1 MFWSKELECMP
12 REHMKKLQLRRLQK
26 TVERVYTNV
35 PFYKRRFDEIGLKPK
50 HIKSLKDL
58 ENIPF
63 TVKDD
68 LRANYPYEMFAVPIN
83 KIVRLHASSGTTG
96 KPTVV
101 GYTKADLKIWSE
113 LVARIVVETGVTEND
128 IAQISFGYGLF
139 TGAFGLHY
147 GLERL
152 GATVVPISTGNTE
165 RQIML
170 MKDFGSTV
178 LVSTPSYAMYM
189 SEVAEN
195 LGVKP
200 EQLNLR
206 IGLFGSEAS
215 TDEMLSQLERK
226 WGILATEN
234 YGLSEVMGPG
244 ISGDCHLRCG
254 MHIAEDHFIPEI
266 IDPKTGKTLPPGEEG
281 ELVLTTITKEGL
293 PILRYRTRDITSLNY
308 EPCPC
313 GRTLARM
320 SKVQGRTDDMLIIK
334 GVNVFPSQIEGV
346 LMSIEEVG
354 PHYEIL
360 VRRENYLDV
369 LEINIEVSDARL
381 LDRFSDLEALEKK
394 IRNRLKT
401 ILQIDAKVNLVEPQ
415 TLRRFEGK
423 AKRVID
429 MRDKNK

>member
-1 MFWSKELECMP
+1 
-12 REHMKKLQLRRLQK
+12 
-26 TVERVYTNV
+26 
-35 PFYKRRFDEIGLKPK
+35 
-50 HIKSLKDL
+50 
-58 ENIPF
+58 
-63 TVKDD
+63 
-68 LRANYPYEMFAVPIN
+68 
-83 KIVRLHASSGTTG
+83 
-96 KPTVV
+96 
-101 GYTKADLKIWSE
+101 
-113 LVARIVVETGVTEND
+113 
-128 IAQISFGYGLF
+128 
-139 TGAFGLHY
+139 
-147 GLERL
+147 
-152 GATVVPISTGNTE
+152 
-165 RQIML
+165 
-170 MKDFGSTV
+170 
-178 LVSTPSYAMYM
+178 
-189 SEVAEN
+189 
-195 LGVKP
+195 
-200 EQLNLR
+200 
-206 IGLFGSEAS
+206 
-215 TDEMLSQLERK
+215 
-226 WGILATEN
+226 
-234 YGLSEVMGPG
+234 
-244 ISGDCHLRCG
+244 
-254 MHIAEDHFIPEI
+254 
-266 IDPKTGKTLPPGEEG
+266 PGEEG

-415 TLRRFEGK
+415 TWRKFEGK

>member
-1 MFWSKELECMP
+1 MFWVKDLECMP
-12 REHMKKLQLRRLQK
+12 REQIRKLQLERLQN
-26 TVERVYTNV
+26 TVNRVYERV
-35 PFYKRRFDEIGLKPK
+35 PFYRRRFDEIGLKPE
-50 HIKSLKDL
+50 HICTLKDL
-58 ENIPF
+58 EKIPF

-68 LRANYPYEMFAVPIN
+68 LRSNYPYGMFAVPID

-101 GYTKADLKIWSE
+101 GYTKGDLKIWSE
-113 LVARIVVETGVTEND
+113 LVARMVVETGVNKHD
-128 IAQISFGYGLF
+128 VAQISFGYGLF

-152 GATVVPISTGNTE
+152 GATVVPISTGNTQ

-189 SEVAEN
+189 AEVAES
-195 LGVKP
+195 LGIEP
-200 EQLNLR
+200 CELNLR
-206 IGLFGSEAS
+206 IGLFGSEGS
-215 TDEMLSQLERK
+215 TEEMLRELEKK

-244 ISGDCHLRCG
+244 ISGDCHMRCG

>member
-1 MFWSKELECMP
+1 MSRKHMKEL
-12 REHMKKLQLRRLQK
+12 QLDRLKK
-26 TVERVYTNV
+26 TVERVYENV
-35 PFYKRRFDEIGLKPK
+35 PFYKERFDQIGFKPQ
-50 HIKSLKDL
+50 HIKELKDL

-63 TVKDD
+63 TVKED
-68 LRANYPYEMFAVPIN
+68 LRTNYPYEMFAVPIN
-83 KIVRLHASSGTTG
+83 QIVRLHASSGTTG

-101 GYTKADLKIWSE
+101 GYTKNDLKTWSE
-113 LVARIVVETGVTEND
+113 LVARMVVETGVNEDD

-165 RQIML
+165 RQIRL
-170 MKDFGSTV
+170 MKDFRSTV

-189 SEVAEN
+189 AEVAEK
-195 LGVKP
+195 LGFKP
-200 EQLNLR
+200 EQLSLR

-215 TDEMLSQLERK
+215 TDEMLSELERK

-244 ISGDCHLRCG
+244 ISGDCYMKCG

-266 IDPKTGKTLPPGEEG
+266 IDPDTGQVLPPGEEG

-313 GRTLARM
+313 GRTLVRM

-334 GVNVFPSQIEGV
+334 GVNVFPSQIESV
-346 LMSIEEVG
+346 LMSIEDIA
-354 PHYEIL
+354 PHYEII
-360 VRRENYLDV
+360 VKRERYLDI

-381 LDRFSDLEALEKK
+381 LERFSDLESLRNK
-394 IRNRLKT
+394 ISSELKT
-401 ILQIDAKVNLVEPQ
+401 ILQIDARVNLVEPQ
-415 TLRRFEGK
+415 TLKRFEGK

-429 MRDKNK
+429 MRD

>member
-1 MFWSKELECMP
+1 
-12 REHMKKLQLRRLQK
+12 
-26 TVERVYTNV
+26 
-35 PFYKRRFDEIGLKPK
+35 
-50 HIKSLKDL
+50 
-58 ENIPF
+58 
-63 TVKDD
+63 
-68 LRANYPYEMFAVPIN
+68 
-83 KIVRLHASSGTTG
+83 
-96 KPTVV
+96 
-101 GYTKADLKIWSE
+101 
-113 LVARIVVETGVTEND
+113 
-128 IAQISFGYGLF
+128 
-139 TGAFGLHY
+139 
-147 GLERL
+147 
-152 GATVVPISTGNTE
+152 
-165 RQIML
+165 
-170 MKDFGSTV
+170 
-178 LVSTPSYAMYM
+178 
-189 SEVAEN
+189 
-195 LGVKP
+195 
-200 EQLNLR
+200 
-206 IGLFGSEAS
+206 
-215 TDEMLSQLERK
+215 
-226 WGILATEN
+226 
-234 YGLSEVMGPG
+234 MGPG

>member
-113 LVARIVVETGVTEND
+113 LVARMVVETGVTEND

-189 SEVAEN
+189 SEVAES

-266 IDPKTGKTLPPGEEG
+266 IDPNTGEVLPAGEEG

-308 EPCPC
+308 EPCSC

-346 LMSIEEVG
+346 LMSIEDIA
-354 PHYEIL
+354 PHYEII
-360 VRRENYLDV
+360 VKRERYIDI

-381 LDRFSDLEALEKK
+381 LERFSDLEALKNK
-394 IRNRLKT
+394 ISNELKT
-401 ILQIDAKVNLVEPQ
+401 VLQIDARVNLVEPQ
-415 TLRRFEGK
+415 TLKRFEGK

-429 MRDKNK
+429 MRDHK

>member
-1 MFWSKELECMP
+1 
-12 REHMKKLQLRRLQK
+12 
-26 TVERVYTNV
+26 
-35 PFYKRRFDEIGLKPK
+35 
-50 HIKSLKDL
+50 
-58 ENIPF
+58 
-63 TVKDD
+63 
-68 LRANYPYEMFAVPIN
+68 MFAVPIN
-83 KIVRLHASSGTTG
+83 QIVRLHASSGTTG

-101 GYTKADLKIWSE
+101 GYTKNDLKTWSE
-113 LVARIVVETGVTEND
+113 LVARMVVETGVNEDD

-165 RQIML
+165 RQIRL
-170 MKDFGSTV
+170 MKDFRSTV

-189 SEVAEN
+189 AEVAEK
-195 LGVKP
+195 LGFKP
-200 EQLNLR
+200 EQLSLR

-215 TDEMLSQLERK
+215 TDEMLSELERK

-244 ISGDCHLRCG
+244 ISGDCYMKCG

-266 IDPKTGKTLPPGEEG
+266 IDPDTGQVLPPGEEG

-313 GRTLARM
+313 GRTLVRM

-334 GVNVFPSQIEGV
+334 GVNVFPSQIESV
-346 LMSIEEVG
+346 LMSIEDIA
-354 PHYEIL
+354 PHYEII
-360 VRRENYLDV
+360 VKRERYLDI

-381 LDRFSDLEALEKK
+381 LERFSDLESLRNK
-394 IRNRLKT
+394 ISSELKT
-401 ILQIDAKVNLVEPQ
+401 ILQIDARVNLVEPQ
-415 TLRRFEGK
+415 TLKRFEGK

-429 MRDKNK
+429 MRD

>member
-1 MFWSKELECMP
+1 MFWAKEIECMS
-12 REHMKKLQLRRLQK
+12 RKGLEELQLIRLQN
-26 TVERVYTNV
+26 TVSRVYETV
-35 PFYKRRFDEIGLKPK
+35 PFYRRRFDSMGLKPE

-58 ENIPF
+58 KEIPF

-68 LRANYPYEMFAVPIN
+68 LRTNYPYGLLAVPIE

-101 GYTKADLKIWSE
+101 GYTKGDLKIWSE
-113 LVARIVVETGVTEND
+113 LVARMVVETGVRKED

-189 SEVAEN
+189 AEVAEQ
-195 LGVKP
+195 LGIDPSK
-200 EQLNLR
+200 LNLR
-206 IGLFGSEAS
+206 IGLFGSEGS
-215 TDEMLSQLERK
+215 TEEMLAQLEKK

-244 ISGDCHLRCG
+244 ISGDCHMRCG

-266 IDPKTGKTLPPGEEG
+266 IDPKTGETLPPGVEG

-313 GRTLARM
+313 GRTLVRM

-334 GVNVFPSQIEGV
+334 GVNVFPSQIESV
-346 LMSIEEVG
+346 LMGIKEVG
-354 PHYEIL
+354 PHYEIIIK
-360 VRRENYLDV
+360 RENYLDV
-369 LEINIEVSDARL
+369 LEINIEVSDAAL
-381 LDRFSDLEALEKK
+381 LERFSDLENLKNK
-394 IRNRLKT
+394 IRCELKT
-401 ILQIDAKVNLVEPQ
+401 VLQIDAKVNLVEPQ
-415 TLRRFEGK
+415 TLKRFEGK

-429 MRDKNK
+429 MRAKK